1 MAKPKKS
8 KKIKKRFGRDA
19 LDWQET
25 SQSDGRDRGRRSR
38 GHPQGPAQVSR
49 ECASPKHGGITAV
62 TGMQRDAEKEM
73 EFAWRL
79 RTAGLGAAV
88 SKYGLQRGGSGR
100 ADLGSS
106 ADATWIEWSKLA
118 HDRRILVAAVVDC
131 IAEPRTLAEIERTH
145 RMRRGQAFGNYVLA
159 LDLWCEV
166 RGWIR
171 GPRMDGPP
179 HLAAEGVAR

>member
-19 LDWQET
+19 LDWQEIHSPT
-25 SQSDGRDRGRRSR
+25 VEIAVDDPEGTRKARRNLTRVRQSEAWRHNRL
-38 GHPQGPAQVSR
+38 
-49 ECASPKHGGITAV
+49 